1 MNLKSTHF
9 WAVVLMLACQPDPEK
24 PTYREAFL
32 EDQQKVSG
40 FFQLQFPKDQ
50 LKALDSAQKAPLW
63 NPGD

>member
-1 MNLKSTHF
+1 MNFKSTHF

-50 LKALDSAQKAPLW
+50 LKALD
-63 NPGD
+63 